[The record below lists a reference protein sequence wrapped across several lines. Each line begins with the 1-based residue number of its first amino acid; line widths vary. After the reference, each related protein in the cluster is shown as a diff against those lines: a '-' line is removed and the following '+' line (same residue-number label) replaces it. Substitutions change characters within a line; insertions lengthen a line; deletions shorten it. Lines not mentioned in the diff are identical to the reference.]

1 LRVAVVGAGIVG
13 AATARALAVRGIEV
27 DLIDAGEVSG
37 GTTGLG
43 EGNVLCSDKE
53 AGPELEL
60 AVLGRAA
67 YDEIEARYGEV
78 ARIRRKGA
86 LVVHRTEA
94 GLAAEPARI
103 ERLRAARVECELL
116 EPEQARA
123 LEPVLAPGLLG
134 ATWVPGDLQCDP
146 RAIARAMALEAH
158 AAGAR
163 VHTHV
168 RVEQILP
175 GEGVRVRAAT
185 PGGTASPADLS
196 APGETQTL
204 RADHVVLAAGPW
216 SAELARGA
224 GLELPLE
231 PRKGQLVRLARGP
244 LTIRHKVFDG
254 GYLAAVAAADA
265 DLQVSTVI
273 ETTWQGQVLVGSSRE
288 RRGFDTSVDDAV
300 TARLLEEAG
309 KVVPAVANLAPEA
322 SWAGLRP
329 WLPDGLPALGPSR
342 AVPGLWVATGHEG
355 AGVGLGP
362 ISGELLASALRGESL
377 ALDLA
382 PFHPDRFGGSA
393 RADRPATARRPPAA
407 RG

>member
-1 LRVAVVGAGIVG
+1 VAVVGAGIVG
-13 AATARALAVRGIEV
+13 AATARALAVRGVEV
-27 DLIDAGEVSG
+27 DLIDRGEVSG

-53 AGPELEL
+53 GGPELEL

-103 ERLRAARVECELL
+103 ERLRAAGVTCELL

-123 LEPVLAPGLLG
+123 LEPVLAPDLLG

-146 RAIARAMALEAH
+146 RAIARAMAVEAH

-163 VHTHV
+163 VHTHTD
-168 RVEQILP
+168 VEQILP
-175 GEGVRVRAAT
+175 GEGVRVKRSPPPRAAIV
-185 PGGTASPADLS
+185 
-196 APGETQTL
+196 

-231 PRKGQLVRLARGP
+231 PRKGQLARLARGP
-244 LTIRHKVFDG
+244 LQVRHKVVDG

-265 DLQVSTVI
+265 ELQVSTVI

-288 RRGFDTSVDDAV
+288 RRGFDTTVDPAV
-300 TARLLEEAG
+300 TEAMLEAAAR
-309 KVVPAVANLAPEA
+309 VVPAVAELAPEA
-322 SWAGLRP
+322 AWAGLRP

-362 ISGELLASALRGESL
+362 ISGELLAAALSGEAP

-382 PFHPDRFGGSA
+382 PFDPDRFGGSA
-393 RADRPATARRPPAA
+393 RTDP
-407 RG
+407 

>member
-1 LRVAVVGAGIVG
+1 VVGAGIVG
-13 AATARALAVRGIEV
+13 AATARALAVRGVEV
-27 DLIDAGEVSG
+27 DLIDCGEVSG

-53 AGPELEL
+53 GGPELAL

-86 LVVHRTEA
+86 LVVHRTDA

-103 ERLRAARVECELL
+103 ERLRAAGVTCELL

-123 LEPVLAPGLLG
+123 LEPVLAPDLLG

-146 RAIARAMALEAH
+146 RAIARAMAVEAH

-163 VHTHV
+163 VHTHTH
-168 RVEQILP
+168 VEQILP
-175 GEGVRVRAAT
+175 GEGVR
-185 PGGTASPADLS
+185 PSPAREGRSPS
-196 APGETQTL
+196 APRDGLL

-231 PRKGQLVRLARGP
+231 PRKGQLARLAGGP
-244 LTIRHKVFDG
+244 LQVRHKVVDG

-265 DLQVSTVI
+265 ELQVSTVI
-273 ETTWQGQVLVGSSRE
+273 ESTWQGQVLVGSSRE
-288 RRGFDTSVDDAV
+288 RRGFDTAVDPAV
-300 TARLLEEAG
+300 TEALLDAAAR
-309 KVVPAVANLAPEA
+309 VVPAVAALAPEA
-322 SWAGLRP
+322 AWAGLRP

-362 ISGELLASALRGESL
+362 ISGELLAAALCGEAP

-382 PFHPDRFGGSA
+382 PFDPDRFGGSV
-393 RADRPATARRPPAA
+393 RTDPPATAPRPPAA